1 MIIRKIEVNTTGHRA
16 VPLLPKER
24 EALKFL
30 LPLSLEYP
38 EILDWYLCK
47 VVPGLRTGTRLL
59 QTVERNGSIVGVGI
73 AKLEDEKKICTVR
86 VSPEY
91 VGRGVGV
98 RVFDQLLKGLQTDM
112 PCLTVSQTKLP
123 AFQKIFDWYGFKL
136 TGIVNGR
143 YVPGVIEYSFNGER
157 P

>member
-1 MIIRKIEVNTTGHRA
+1 MITRKIEVNNTSNRA
-16 VPLLPKER
+16 VPLLPAEKA
-24 EALKFL
+24 ALEFL
-30 LPLSLEYP
+30 LPLSSEYP
-38 EILDWYLCK
+38 EIFDWYVCK
-47 VVPGLRTGTRLL
+47 VVPGLRAGTRLL
-59 QTVERNGSIVGVGI
+59 HAVERNGSIVGVGI

-98 RVFDQLLKGLQTDM
+98 RLFDQLLKGLRTDM
-112 PCLTVSQTKLP
+112 PCLTVSETKLP
-123 AFQKIFDWYGFKL
+123 AFQRIFDSYGFKL

-143 YVPGVIEYSFNGER
+143 YVPGVVEYSFNGER